1 MQASIERLLPLLAN
15 WGVWILGAALLLSLF
30 GIVRLGRNGRFL
42 LIPPRWPGRLGAAAL
57 LVLVLLSSVGLYG
70 VLGPMAPML
79 SQVRHFENLLGRP
92 AGALS
97 FAEVADGSSKRLSDL
112 RGHVVV
118 LNLWATWC
126 GPCRRELP
134 ELDRLQRTYADRGLV
149 VLTISTE
156 ERDRLLAFA
165 AKYPCG
171 VRSGC
176 TPRIDWLDTGGR
188 PLSLVIDPRGVVRT
202 CFVGARTYAEFE
214 RAVSR
219 YLPAAGAAS

>member
-1 MQASIERLLPLLAN
+1 MQASIERLLPLLAT
-15 WGVWILGAALLLSLF
+15 WGVWMLGGALLLSLF
-30 GIVRLGRNGRFL
+30 GIARLGRKGRL
-42 LIPPRWPGRLGAAAL
+42 HLIPPHWPGRLGSAAL
-57 LVLVLLSSVGLYG
+57 FVVALLSSVGLYG

-92 AGALS
+92 AGELS
-97 FAEVADGSSKRLSDL
+97 FREVASDSSKRLTDL
-112 RGHVVV
+112 RGRVVV

-165 AKYPCG
+165 AKHPIHAL
-171 VRSGC
+171 SGY
-176 TPRIDWLDTGGR
+176 TPRIDWLNTGGR
-188 PLSLVIDPRGVVRT
+188 PLSLVVDPGGIVRS
-202 CFVGARTYAEFE
+202 CFVGARTYAEFD
-214 RAVSR
+214 RSVSR
-219 YLPAAGAAS
+219 YLPGLEPD